1 MATIGDNYSIET
13 NRGSMLALTIKAKDK
28 DDNFYEF
35 QPDDVIRFR
44 LMTKGNCDD
53 VILQED
59 VVVSE
64 VSESVP
70 LVISSEKMKIGEI
83 INKPVTYWY
92 EIELNPDTSSTITIL
107 GYTKKT
113 GARIL
118 TLTPEGGDKK

>member
-13 NRGSMLALTIKAKDK
+13 NRGSMLALTIRAKDK